1 MTRKLK
7 IEADKNRDLA
17 MAKEKE
23 LERLRTRERKSDEK
37 LRKLERA
44 SHGVKV
50 CEDVLTCV

>member
-7 IEADKNRDLA
+7 IEAEKNRDLA
-17 MAKEKE
+17 RDKEKE
-23 LERLRTRERKSDEK
+23 LERLRVRERKSDER

-50 CEDVLTCV
+50 